1 MAEPIST
8 TTTAGALA
16 TAALLT
22 LIPGVDAAVVLGAF
36 AGGAVF
42 VISSSDISVSKKA
55 VFFVLSFVAG
65 IVAARGVATFV
76 DWLLPEPVEVSN
88 GVGALIASALA
99 VKALLSLIS
108 AADSPEFFQK
118 LRLLKG
124 KEK

>member
-16 TAALLT
+16 AAALLT

-42 VISSSDISVSKKA
+42 VISSSDIGVGKKA

-65 IVAARGVATFV
+65 LIAARGVATFV

-108 AADSPEFFQK
+108 AADNPEFFQK